1 MPYPAQDTTHV
12 ADAQAQLLVQYKQ
25 SPNMLGLIAA
35 IAGRAQILEN
45 ALYAVMTLRS
55 LATASG
61 QQLDNLG
68 KIVGLARAS
77 VLGGNVDAVYAAW
90 MRAQILVN
98 ASAGSAPNLIA
109 IVLADG
115 DSGTIP
121 TVFDSGP
128 MSCIVGIG
136 GVATSNPVA
145 LSAALQQ
152 ARAAGIHL
160 VTYYL
165 ATTTALSFT
174 YDGTSAQ
181 AFDAGLY
188 AGAL

>member
-1 MPYPAQDTTHV
+1 
-12 ADAQAQLLVQYKQ
+12 
-25 SPNMLGLIAA
+25 
-35 IAGRAQILEN
+35 
-45 ALYAVMTLRS
+45 
-55 LATASG
+55 
-61 QQLDNLG
+61 
-68 KIVGLARAS
+68 
-77 VLGGNVDAVYAAW
+77 

-115 DSGTIP
+115 DLGAIQ

-160 VTYYL
+160 VTSYL
-165 ATTTALSFT
+165 ATTPALSFT

>member
-115 DSGTIP
+115 DLGAIP

-128 MSCIVGIG
+128 MSCIVSIG